1 MKQFGPARAAGEN
14 SDKLRW
20 PDERERERR
29 RLAELERVRRQFKG
43 DTVNRPTEAAQ

>member
-29 RLAELERVRRQFKG
+29 RREALELVRQRFKG
-43 DTVNRPTEAAQ
+43 EKVNAEATP